1 MLILYILL
9 IFLSLFI
16 LYNLAFFIF
25 NFKNKILSFI
35 LKLFVSF
42 LIFYGSFLVVKK
54 FNLADFKFYC
64 YISIPAFLIAF
75 IIDLF
80 SKKETKKE
88 VKDKM
93 QIVLEHENGKIIY
106 DNPFNGFIIYG
117 GAEAGKTLSI
127 GKPLLK
133 EYMRNNFGFFIY
145 DAKLNDYTLTALE
158 LAKKYDYQKPIYYFD
173 FVDPSRSYRTN
184 LFSRENITNDMFL
197 EQYATIFFDAYL
209 KEDEK
214 KTEWYSMALQMFI
227 GVSYVFYNKFPEY
240 CTLPHI
246 CNFILHNNDETIIKF
261 LDLDD
266 KAKGFAS
273 TYLAA
278 QDSEKTLASIK
289 TTVAGKIGG
298 FASNENFCYILS
310 GNDFN
315 LNPIEDGNPKSIC
328 VSNVFNLREVLSP
341 IVVLLF
347 NSVARKFEFGN
358 TTPFVFFM
366 DEATTFKIHNFE
378 SYPSELREYK
388 VAFVFLTQSAG
399 KVEKLYTKFDRS
411 SLESNLANQFYGW
424 TADTIATDNYAKQ
437 FSKIEEKRRSYTTGG
452 GRNSRST
459 TTSTLKEI
467 RFDTEFFGSLKPGQF
482 VGKAKNANVKTF
494 HTRFKPY
501 QDGKLDELPIVRN
514 VTKEDLKKHYQD
526 IILTVKNLI

>member
-1 MLILYILL
+1 MLILYIIL

-25 NFKNKILSFI
+25 NFKNKLLSLL
-35 LKLFVSF
+35 LKISVSF
-42 LIFYGSFLVVKK
+42 LIFYGSFLIVKK

-64 YISIPAFLIAF
+64 YISIPAFLISF

-80 SKKETKKE
+80 SKTETKKE

-93 QIVLEHENGKIIY
+93 QIVLEHEKGKVIY

-184 LFSRENITNDMFL
+184 IFSKQNITDDMFL

-214 KTEWYSMALQMFI
+214 KTEWYSMALQMFV
-227 GVSYVFYNKFPEY
+227 GVCYVFYNNYEEY

-246 CNFILHNNDETIIKF
+246 CNFILHNDDETIIRF
-261 LDLDD
+261 IETDD

-273 TYLAA
+273 PYLKA
-278 QDSEKTLASIK
+278 QASEKTLASIQ

-310 GNDFN
+310 GNDFS
-315 LNPIEDGNPKSIC
+315 LNPIEKGNPKSIC

-358 TTPFVFFM
+358 TNPFVFFM
-366 DEATTFKIHNFE
+366 DEATTFKINNFE

-424 TADTIATDNYAKQ
+424 TADTNATDNYAKQ
-437 FSKIEEKRRSYTTGG
+437 FSKIEEKRKSYTTGG

-467 RFDTEFFGSLKPGQF
+467 RFDAEFFGSLKPGEF

-501 QDGKLDELPIVRN
+501 QDGKLAELPIVRN
-514 VTKEDLKKHYQD
+514 VTKEDLKKHYQE